1 MRFIRDCADT
11 NDMCHTGYGRDSR
24 KQGVKN
30 VEIEFG
36 ETGPQTNSLHSRVY
50 NRIRND
56 ILNGVYEPG
65 ESLVETK
72 LSEELG
78 VSRTPVREA
87 LRQLELEGLVQSVP
101 NKGVTVT
108 GISTQDIQDIYTIRM
123 MIEGLAARW
132 AAEKATPDELEELKE
147 AIDLEEFYTA
157 KHNYGSLLRFDTRF
171 HDIIFKAS
179 KSKPLM
185 YTLSTFHRYVQKAR
199 KVSMSSPERAAEVL
213 EEHKAILQAIID
225 RDADRAEKLMTEHVR
240 NASLNLLKHGE

>member
-1 MRFIRDCADT
+1 MEVVF
-11 NDMCHTGYGRDSR
+11 GDSVQR
-24 KQGVKN
+24 S
-30 VEIEFG
+30 
-36 ETGPQTNSLHSRVY
+36 NSLHSRVY

-65 ESLVETK
+65 ESLVELK

-101 NKGVTVT
+101 NKGATVRGVTE
-108 GISTQDIQDIYTIRM
+108 QDIQDIYTIRM
-123 MIEGLAARW
+123 LIEGLAARW
-132 AAEKATPDELEELKE
+132 AAEKITPEELEELKE
-147 AIDLEEFYTA
+147 AVDLEEFYTT
-157 KHNYGSLLRFDTRF
+157 KSNYGNLLRFDTRF

-199 KVSMSSPERAAEVL
+199 RVSMSSPERAAEVL
-213 EEHKAILQAIID
+213 QEHKAILQAIID

-240 NASLNLLKHGE
+240 NAFINLLRHEGEIK